1 MKHIARDQFTFKML
15 ANLIRSDPTSWRET
29 GILYLR
35 PCPATLKDSADLAVV
50 LGQHGDAM
58 ILGAI
63 PADYISASNASIIC
77 HIHDIYLDW
86 QFVVEL
92 LGFAGT
98 EITTTLPTAGHAK
111 TPLTMLIVEDDPL
124 TSKLVSHHLQQFGK
138 TITTKN
144 AREAIANNN
153 VTSPDMIFLDIHYHD
168 DICDGFDVLT
178 NILSTDKN
186 AFVIIF
192 SADRHPATIMRALS
206 LGAQGF
212 IAKPFHG
219 SDFAHYLDKFWHTH
233 SQ

>member
-1 MKHIARDQFTFKML
+1 MKHIVPDQFTFKML
-15 ANLIRSDPTSWRET
+15 ANLIRSDPASWRET
-29 GILYLR
+29 GMLYLR
-35 PCPATLKDSADLAVV
+35 PCPETLKDSANLAVV
-50 LGQHGDAM
+50 RGQHGDAM

-98 EITTTLPTAGHAK
+98 EITITLPTTEYAK
-111 TPLTMLIVEDDPL
+111 KPLTMLIVEDDPL

-153 VTSPDMIFLDIHYHD
+153 VNSPDMIFLDIHYHD
-168 DICDGFDVLT
+168 DIFDGFDVLT
-178 NILSTDKN
+178 NILGTNRN
-186 AFVIIF
+186 AFVIMF
-192 SADRHPATIMRALS
+192 SADRHPTTIMRALS

-212 IAKPFHG
+212 ITKPFHG
-219 SDFAHYLDKFWHTH
+219 SDLVCYVDKFWHKNT
-233 SQ
+233 